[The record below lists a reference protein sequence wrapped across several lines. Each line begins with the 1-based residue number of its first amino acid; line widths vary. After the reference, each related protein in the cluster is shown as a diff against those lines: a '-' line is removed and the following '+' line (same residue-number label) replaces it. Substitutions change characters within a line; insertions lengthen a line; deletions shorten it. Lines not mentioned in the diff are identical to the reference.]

1 MSRVLARKNLYAEA
15 PLEVTQEHPSITPQR
30 ATYTW
35 VRVFFVSALLTS
47 ILALSLLQVGL
58 YTKLL
63 HYREEIR
70 SLEEAI
76 DNLSIKNEALKLETE
91 RLTSPSRLKEEGK
104 RLNLQPSN
112 RVIILPVD

>member
-1 MSRVLARKNLYAEA
+1 MSRVVTRKSLYVEA
-15 PLEVTQEHPSITPQR
+15 PLEATQEHLSTVPQR
-30 ATYTW
+30 AIYTW
-35 VRVFFVSALLTS
+35 VRLFFISALLTS

-58 YTKLL
+58 YVKLL

-76 DNLSIKNEALKLETE
+76 DNLSIKNEALRLEAE
-91 RLTSPSRLKEEGK
+91 RLASPSRLKEEGK
-104 RLNLQPSN
+104 RLNLQPSE